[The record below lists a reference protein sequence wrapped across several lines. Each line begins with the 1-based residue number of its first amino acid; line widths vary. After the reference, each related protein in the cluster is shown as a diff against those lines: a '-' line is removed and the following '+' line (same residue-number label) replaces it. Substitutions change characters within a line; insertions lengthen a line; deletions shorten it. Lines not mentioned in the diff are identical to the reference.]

1 MHHNHHHSEHERDGE
16 RGGERGRGRGRGRSD
31 RDDDRDETRRE
42 GRRGE
47 GRRSGSGHRIRRGA
61 VRGAILTLLAERPMN
76 GYELIT
82 ELEARSEGRWRPS
95 PGAMYPALNKME
107 QHGAITSVEVDH
119 KRQFQL
125 TDHGR
130 EMLAE
135 YEAERANGDDEPRRP
150 WDDATSGSR
159 HDLRGQVF
167 ELAGR
172 ARQLR
177 RVGTPEQIRY
187 AGEIIDEATTK
198 LDALLSAP
206 PADTEPTDAE

>member
-1 MHHNHHHSEHERDGE
+1 
-16 RGGERGRGRGRGRSD
+16 
-31 RDDDRDETRRE
+31 
-42 GRRGE
+42 
-47 GRRSGSGHRIRRGA
+47 

-107 QHGAITSVEVDH
+107 HHGAITSVEVDH

-135 YEAERANGDDEPRRP
+135 YEAERAAGGDVPGRP
-150 WDDATSGSR
+150 WDDPRGGGR

-167 ELAGR
+167 ELVGR

-177 RVGTPEQIRY
+177 RVGTPEQIQQ
-187 AGEIIDEATTK
+187 AGAIIDEATNQ
-198 LDALLSAP
+198 LDALLATSTP
-206 PADTEPTDAE
+206 RTEPSESESTSE

>member
-1 MHHNHHHSEHERDGE
+1 MHHHHHHSEHD
-16 RGGERGRGRGRGRSD
+16 RGGERGRSDTRGYRSD
-31 RDDDRDETRRE
+31 ERRD
-42 GRRGE
+42 
-47 GRRSGSGHRIRRGA
+47 GRRSDSRRGGPGHHRARRGA

-107 QHGAITSVEVDH
+107 HHGAITSVEVDH

-125 TDHGR
+125 TDQGR
-130 EMLAE
+130 AMLAD
-135 YEAERANGDDEPRRP
+135 YEAERAAGDEPGRP
-150 WDDATSGSR
+150 WDDTRGGGR

-167 ELAGR
+167 ELVGR

-177 RVGTPEQIRY
+177 RVGSPEQIQQ
-187 AGEIIDEATTK
+187 AGAIIDEATSR
-198 LDALLSAP
+198 LDALLAS
-206 PADTEPTDAE
+206 PAADPTDPTDVE